1 MINLKEDY
9 NELFRKY
16 PELCFKYKIKNP
28 NNDEYRFVLGII
40 TSDGPFCFDTDET
53 LWDSFNIKSIN
64 ATNSFLSNIKWNSN
78 LTSTNMLEKVCY
90 FIVEEDELIYYFGNI
105 DDVILPNE
113 IKKISS
119 YAFANNHL
127 LKSVKGDNVEYI
139 SYYSFIHN
147 KNLEKLD
154 FKNAIHIGN
163 LLDVPNLNTL
173 IIGCNLSEINIE
185 TDLSKNF
192 IIVVS
197 NDNGE
202 SIYTF
207 NQELEQSFLN
217 RLSAT
222 KTDNEEI
229 SIVGIDNRTR
239 NYSFTKSDRKEQ
251 YKNCISSICLF
262 EFMFSKLPDSI
273 KKLLNNND
281 YILYLIKDF
290 PYSGMCSNE
299 NKLILVSM
307 ENIRIALYHEI
318 GHAVDFCLGN
328 ISNGAKFKKI
338 YMEEKELLYSNK
350 SIDKKVCYDIGF
362 VNHVKQT
369 ESEFFA
375 ECFQRYFEK
384 DEVFMRECPQTW
396 NFFSALEYELNQI
409 MDKEQISLKK

>member
-1 MINLKEDY
+1 MLNIKDNY

-16 PELCFKYKIKNP
+16 PELCFKYKVKNS
-28 NNDEYRFVLGII
+28 NNDEYSFVLGII

-64 ATNSFLSNIKWNSN
+64 PSDSFLSNIKWNSN
-78 LTSTNMLEKVCY
+78 LISTNILGKVCY
-90 FIVEEDELIYYFGNI
+90 FVVEEDELIYYFGNV

-139 SYYSFIHN
+139 SYYAFIHN
-147 KNLEKLD
+147 KYLEKLD

-185 TDLSKNF
+185 TDLSKSF
-192 IIVVS
+192 IIVVN

-207 NQELEQSFLN
+207 NSELEQSFLK
-217 RLSAT
+217 RLEAT

-229 SIVGIDNRTR
+229 SIVEIDNNTR
-239 NYSFTKSDRKEQ
+239 NYSFTKSDRREQ
-251 YKNCISSICLF
+251 YNNCISSISSV
-262 EFMFSKLPDSI
+262 EFMLAKLPDSI
-273 KKLLNNND
+273 RTLLNNND

-318 GHAVDFCLGN
+318 GHAIDFCLGN
-328 ISNGAKFKKI
+328 ISNSTNFKKI

-350 SIDKKVCYDIGF
+350 NIDKIVCFDRGF
-362 VNHVKQT
+362 INHVKET

-375 ECFQRYFEK
+375 ECFERYFER
-384 DEVFMRECPQTW
+384 DELFMKECPQTW
-396 NFFSALEYELNQI
+396 NFFSTLESELNYI
-409 MDKEQISLKK
+409 MSIEYISSIK